1 VEVLRRARSGGS
13 VEIGVLALFILFNFV
28 SILSSLYLQHL
39 SYSATALSFHLLY
52 FDLFYLFSFHAH
64 FICILV
70 SLHFSVNI
78 RSFYLFL
85 LSPFTCVHFLSFNS
99 FICFTSYLIEYSFL
113 SHVRGT
119 ILFVSMPRT

>member
-78 RSFYLFL
+78 RFCVTCAAPSCSSQCRAHDCATHLLYLV
-85 LSPFTCVHFLSFNS
+85 TAVQ
-99 FICFTSYLIEYSFL
+99 
-113 SHVRGT
+113 
-119 ILFVSMPRT
+119 